1 MPRHE
6 LDTLTIEP
14 PLRSQRAASRLTI
27 STARVLI
34 RQSASTSPKSTSANW
49 VGTARAL
56 TVHDGIDRV
65 ERRVRLAEEAF
76 DVQLIGNVRAYR
88 HRGAVGRQELLD
100 ERLGTRLIVQV
111 LTTTA

>member
-1 MPRHE
+1 
-6 LDTLTIEP
+6 
-14 PLRSQRAASRLTI
+14 
-27 STARVLI
+27 
-34 RQSASTSPKSTSANW
+34 
-49 VGTARAL
+49 
-56 TVHDGIDRV
+56 VHDGIDRV

>member
-1 MPRHE
+1 
-6 LDTLTIEP
+6 
-14 PLRSQRAASRLTI
+14 
-27 STARVLI
+27 
-34 RQSASTSPKSTSANW
+34 
-49 VGTARAL
+49 
-56 TVHDGIDRV
+56 VHDGIDRV

-111 LTTTA
+111 VDNNGVATRRQRTNGRAPDTA